1 MCGNKKGNIINS
13 SKRAKSKNAERELYF
28 IMGTIIEFKNVVAF
42 HPGYYIAEIIED
54 MGISQSEFADRA
66 GISVEML
73 NNLVNGR
80 TSIASD
86 IARKFSVMLGTS
98 EDVWLN
104 LQNCYE

>member
-1 MCGNKKGNIINS
+1 
-13 SKRAKSKNAERELYF
+13 
-28 IMGTIIEFKNVVAF
+28 MGTIIEFKNVVAF

-80 TSIASD
+80 TGIASD
-86 IARKFSVMLGTS
+86 IARKLSVMLETS
-98 EDVWLN
+98 VDVWLN
-104 LQNCYE
+104 LQSTFEEKTINSDRYVIGK